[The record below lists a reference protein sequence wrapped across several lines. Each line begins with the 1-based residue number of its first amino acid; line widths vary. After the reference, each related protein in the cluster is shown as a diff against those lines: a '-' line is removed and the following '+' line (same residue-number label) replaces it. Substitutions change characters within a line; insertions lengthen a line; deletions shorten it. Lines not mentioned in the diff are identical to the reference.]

1 MRLIILTTL
10 FLIPLIGFASFPVKT
25 TIPSDTTI
33 ESKKDTIEE
42 NNIKFQK
49 QLYKTTKKKHD
60 QSSNQT
66 INKKEKNNYN
76 NDKSFFP
83 ELAFLIGG
91 IIFFI
96 IGNLNFQTSKSFY
109 DIFLMI
115 IGGSSFF
122 LGLLILLIKLIRRS
136 IRGMR
141 NKEKKLKR

>member
-1 MRLIILTTL
+1 MRLIILTIL
-10 FLIPLIGFASFPVKT
+10 FLIPLIGFSSFPVKKT
-25 TIPSDTTI
+25 TPLDTII

-42 NNIKFQK
+42 NNIEFQK
-49 QLYKTTKKKHD
+49 KIYKTTKKKHD

-66 INKKEKNNYN
+66 INKKNKNHYN
-76 NDKSFFP
+76 NNKSLFA

-96 IGNLNFQTSKSFY
+96 IGNLNFQTSRSFY

-122 LGLLILLIKLIRRS
+122 IGLLILLIKLIIRSVRR
-136 IRGMR
+136 IR
-141 NKEKKLKR
+141 NKEKKLK